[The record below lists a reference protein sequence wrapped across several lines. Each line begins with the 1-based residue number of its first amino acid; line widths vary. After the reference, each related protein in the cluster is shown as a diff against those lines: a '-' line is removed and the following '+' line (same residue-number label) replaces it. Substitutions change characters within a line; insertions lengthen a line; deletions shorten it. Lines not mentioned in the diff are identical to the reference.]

1 MTDGQIELEPDL
13 QLGSEKTAQ
22 ELSAP
27 SARTDDAR
35 RIAANEIGAA
45 ISHEITEPLTALM
58 LYVQELKRSFESE
71 PRDIPAHANEMLES
85 ALREITRVFTIMD
98 RIRDRFEGADDL
110 EMTVARGCD
119 VINWLKRTIR
129 ESVATDATVLPRKR
143 LTARER
149 EVLALIAGGSS
160 NKAGAITLKMS
171 PRTFESHRAK
181 IMRKLSVRNTVQLV
195 RAAPLEIPALP
206 PLLAGKL
213 CDE

>member
-1 MTDGQIELEPDL
+1 MTECQIELEPDL

-98 RIRDRFEGADDL
+98 RIRDRFEG
-110 EMTVARGCD
+110 
-119 VINWLKRTIR
+119 
-129 ESVATDATVLPRKR
+129 
-143 LTARER
+143 LT
-149 EVLALIAGGSS
+149 
-160 NKAGAITLKMS
+160 T
-171 PRTFESHRAK
+171 
-181 IMRKLSVRNTVQLV
+181 
-195 RAAPLEIPALP
+195 
-206 PLLAGKL
+206 
-213 CDE
+213 